1 MARWCV
7 SEQGHVMQGDAC
19 DVAVIGG
26 GVVGMSIAHGLSAA
40 GLRVTVLDE
49 GDVAFRASRGNFAL
63 VWVQGKG
70 LAMPE
75 YARWTLQSSDL
86 WADFAADLTAETGI
100 DIAHR
105 RPGGFALCLSEDELE
120 QRAHDLGRLHNQM
133 PGHVRLEV
141 LDHKAVKAI
150 LPDIGP
156 EVVGGTYCPADG
168 HVNSLRLFNA
178 LHETAR
184 LRGVAYQP
192 NASVRTITPTT
203 DGFRILSAA
212 GDVQARKIVL
222 AAGLGNARLAP
233 MVGLHA
239 PVRPQRGQVMVTE
252 KLAPFLHHPLV
263 NLRQTDEGGVMIGN
277 SQEEAGLDPSTS
289 HAVLGDLAAQAVR
302 YFPLLARA
310 QLVRSWAALRVMS
323 PDGHPIYDR
332 SHSCPGAYVVTCH
345 SGITLAAAHAR
356 ILASHIAA
364 DSWPDTLSPFSARRF
379 DDVQTA

>member
-1 MARWCV
+1 M
-7 SEQGHVMQGDAC
+7 MD
-19 DVAVIGG
+19 
-26 GVVGMSIAHGLSAA
+26 
-40 GLRVTVLDE
+40 
-49 GDVAFRASRGNFAL
+49 
-63 VWVQGKG
+63 
-70 LAMPE
+70 

-86 WADFAADLTAETGI
+86 WADFAADITAETGI
-100 DIAHR
+100 NIAHH

-120 QRAHDLGRLHNQM
+120 QRVRELGRLHNQL
-133 PGHVRLEV
+133 PGHARLEV
-141 LDHKAVKAI
+141 LDHNAVKAI

-184 LRGVAYQP
+184 LRGVAYLP
-192 NASVRTITPTT
+192 NASVSAITPKA

-239 PVRPQRGQVMVTE
+239 PVRPQRGQILVTE
-252 KLAPFLHHPLV
+252 KLAPFLHHPLL
-263 NLRQTDEGGVMIGN
+263 NIRQTDEGGVMIGN
-277 SQEEAGLDPSTS
+277 SQEEAGLDASTS
-289 HAVLGDLAAQAVR
+289 LTVLSDLAAQAVR

-310 QLVRSWAALRVMS
+310 QLVRSWGALRVMS

-332 SHSCPGAYVVTCH
+332 SESCPGAYVVTCH
-345 SGITLAAAHAR
+345 SGVTLAAAHAR

-364 DSWPDTLSPFSARRF
+364 DTWPDTLAPFSGRRF
-379 DDVQTA
+379 IDVQAA